1 MFYFIFHHLY
11 WVCSLR
17 VLLWSLNRFNQLL
30 FSRREKVSLNPVK
43 SRLCVVPGPGKS
55 SPRIGYIKLTS
66 FNQNASGKWTW
77 VVTSLAGCI
86 SCLLHCSRTFTC
98 LQGLKPH
105 WIGKRGKN
113 YKKKKLVSDKW
124 IVCVTC
130 FHSLKFNV
138 WWYINC
144 SKTTWSTSPNM
155 WQVLDFDIVMY
166 FASLINKN
174 TKICFFCLVFIY
186 TFKGSFLLFLPCCS
200 MAWLNN
206 LMDCF

>member
-1 MFYFIFHHLY
+1 MYFFGVTFASTEWQGTWRKPSGINCPQWSWDKASSFDVSSLWWNFISKGNYFSSFCFWIKEFYISQYRFYNFFLMFYFIFHHLY

-17 VLLWSLNRFNQLL
+17 VLLWLLNRFNQLL

-86 SCLLHCSRTFTC
+86 SCHKCCSRTFTC

-113 YKKKKLVSDKW
+113 
-124 IVCVTC
+124 
-130 FHSLKFNV
+130 
-138 WWYINC
+138 
-144 SKTTWSTSPNM
+144 
-155 WQVLDFDIVMY
+155 
-166 FASLINKN
+166 
-174 TKICFFCLVFIY
+174 
-186 TFKGSFLLFLPCCS
+186 
-200 MAWLNN
+200 
-206 LMDCF
+206 

>member
-1 MFYFIFHHLY
+1 MVKFHISGKLFFLLFWIKEFYIWQYRFYNFFLMFYFIFHHLY

-77 VVTSLAGCI
+77 VVTSLAGC
-86 SCLLHCSRTFTC
+86 CHKCCSRTFTC

-113 YKKKKLVSDKW
+113 YKKKK
-124 IVCVTC
+124 TC
-130 FHSLKFNV
+130 Q
-138 WWYINC
+138 W
-144 SKTTWSTSPNM
+144 
-155 WQVLDFDIVMY
+155 
-166 FASLINKN
+166 
-174 TKICFFCLVFIY
+174 
-186 TFKGSFLLFLPCCS
+186 
-200 MAWLNN
+200 
-206 LMDCF
+206 